1 MTSVDVREADKRVAD
16 TLAELRK
23 KLATVSSTKA
33 KPVVPQNQRTVTVAA
48 SEQVDKEMLPIPA
61 PLAQIMPGGGLARGS
76 VVAVDGAR
84 SVLVSIIAEI
94 TASGG
99 YVAVVGLPHLSLH
112 AVEEMGGDLSHV
124 AVVSGQ
130 GDPGV
135 FDPGRSPVR
144 FDPVE
149 VAAVLLDG
157 LDLVVVGLGGVSV
170 PPSRA
175 RAVMAR
181 ARAKG
186 STLMVTDGRWSGV
199 QATLSAQVADYRHLP
214 FRAAGH
220 GRISGLSLSVQ
231 ARGRGTRVTETR
243 IDVVHAD
250 DRVRLVA
257 ARPVGAVADAAPV
270 TATGGLTIAVAN

>member
-48 SEQVDKEMLPIPA
+48 SEQVDKELLPIPA

-84 SVLVSIIAEI
+84 SVLVAIIAEI

-99 YVAVVGLPHLSLH
+99 YVAVIGLPHLSLH
-112 AVEEMGGDLSHV
+112 AVQEMGGDLSHV
-124 AVVSGQ
+124 AVVAGQ
-130 GDPGV
+130 DN
-135 FDPGRSPVR
+135 PV

-199 QATLSAQVADYRHLP
+199 QATLTAQVADYRHLP
-214 FRAAGH
+214 FRASGH

-257 ARPVGAVADAAPV
+257 ARPVGAVADTAPV
-270 TATGGLTIAVAN
+270 TATAGLTIAVAN